1 MTEKELK
8 ELETKAAKNLS
19 LQLLKEIVEM
29 PKGTR
34 LRIENTEEGIIF
46 KKEKIKEE

>member
-1 MTEKELK
+1 MTREELQ

-19 LQLLKEIVEM
+19 LQLLKEIAEM

-34 LRIENTEEGIIF
+34 LRIENTDEGIVF

>member
-1 MTEKELK
+1 MTQEELK

-19 LQLLKEIVEM
+19 LQLLKEISEM

-34 LRIENTEEGIIF
+34 LRIENTNDGIVF
-46 KKEKIKEE
+46 RKEKIKEE